1 MIFAVHISDGV
12 LRDPVWVGGWLA
24 AAGAVA
30 WSAWRVRDHEVPRI
44 GVLTAAFFVASQI
57 HLRLGPTSVHLLL
70 NGLLGV
76 VLGRRAP
83 LAIAV
88 GLLLQSLLFEHGG
101 KTTLGVNV
109 VVYSLP
115 ALLAGLVFPVVRT
128 RGWLQRRG
136 PRFVAVALAGFVW
149 TVTAGIALQTIWVM
163 LPPTV
168 TTFPTD
174 VSEWWVAEPA
184 VAAGL
189 LAGCLGLAWYER
201 RLEADPNFPLGLL
214 LGATTAYATVGL
226 NCLVLWAGG
235 KEEVRDLAGV
245 VVLAHLPV
253 VVVESVGVGFVVA
266 FLAKARPEWLAGHSA
281 SGNTSSNGTSH

>member
-12 LRDPVWVGGWLA
+12 LRDPVWVGGWIA
-24 AAGAVA
+24 AAAVVA
-30 WSAWRVRDHEVPRI
+30 WSAWRVRDQEVPRI

-83 LAIAV
+83 LAISV

-128 RGWLQRRG
+128 HGWLRRRG
-136 PRFVAVALAGFVW
+136 PRFAAVALAGFVW
-149 TVTAGIALQTIWVM
+149 IVTAGIALQTIWGM
-163 LPPTV
+163 LPSAV
-168 TTFPTD
+168 TPFPTAP
-174 VSEWWVAEPA
+174 SEWWGTQPA
-184 VAAGL
+184 IAACL

-214 LGATTAYATVGL
+214 LGAATAYATVGL

-235 KEEVRDLAGV
+235 REEVRDLAGV